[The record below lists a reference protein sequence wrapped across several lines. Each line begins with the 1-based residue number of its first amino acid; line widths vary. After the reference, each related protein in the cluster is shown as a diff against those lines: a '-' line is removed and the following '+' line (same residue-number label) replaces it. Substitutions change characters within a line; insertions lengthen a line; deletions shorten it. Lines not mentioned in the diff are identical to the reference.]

1 MNRERRFE
9 LMFTQKEYRLLCELA
24 ENDPDTKTRKTKE
37 KNISAYIRK
46 KIFEGTDRPQDLK
59 KELEN
64 LNYQVRKIGVNINQ
78 VTVKIN
84 SSYANPNDI
93 KILENHLHDVE
104 IGFMEM
110 IRKIEETYGD
120 YEDP

>member
-24 ENDPDTKTRKTKE
+24 ENDPDTKTKKTKE

-46 KIFEGTDRPQDLK
+46 KIFYGINRPQDLK

-78 VTVKIN
+78 VTAKIN

-93 KILENHLHDVE
+93 KILKNHLHDVE